1 MDEKWSFVFQQTI
14 KPRLK
19 TFQPF
24 PSRSCLARLQ
34 TTLPYAS
41 EAYGLMLARLPSA
54 EPAGTGT
61 CCRDALTGGCIL
73 QHFLS
78 HEALFIWPSLV
89 FGWPNKPLGSAFLG
103 TGTGSPVQR
112 ETGALTLTPTLVSF
126 SLSENRKPCKTHK
139 MHTLLQ
145 LEMFAPFHCCEP
157 KHFRYLIFFFP
168 LCSRSHLE
176 C

>member
-1 MDEKWSFVFQQTI
+1 MFQQTI

-61 CCRDALTGGCIL
+61 CCRDALTGGCVL
-73 QHFLS
+73 QHILS
-78 HEALFIWPSLV
+78 HEALFTWPSLV

-126 SLSENRKPCKTHK
+126 SLSESFHRKPCKTHK

-145 LEMFAPFHCCEP
+145 LEMFAPFHCC
-157 KHFRYLIFFFP
+157 
-168 LCSRSHLE
+168 
-176 C
+176 